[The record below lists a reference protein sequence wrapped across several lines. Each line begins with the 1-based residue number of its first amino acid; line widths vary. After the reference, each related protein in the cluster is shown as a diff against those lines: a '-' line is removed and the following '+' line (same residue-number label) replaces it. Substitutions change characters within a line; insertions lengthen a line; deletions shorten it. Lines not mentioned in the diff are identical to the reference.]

1 MIKNLFLT
9 SLILVACQDIH
20 ETKTFT
26 SSEELDKFFKSSKE
40 YSDYKESTDLF
51 LMVLK
56 TYKITELDLSYTCSD
71 SGEAIAFE
79 LFIKNN
85 TDYTFEVLSHNIS
98 I

>member
-1 MIKNLFLT
+1 
-9 SLILVACQDIH
+9 
-20 ETKTFT
+20 
-26 SSEELDKFFKSSKE
+26 
-40 YSDYKESTDLF
+40 
-51 LMVLK
+51 MVLK